1 MKKIMIFVGAL
12 SLSGTMFAQK
22 PASADAKFSLEGMIN
37 YDFENGVSWNAPN
50 LRARYF
56 VNDNIAGRLTLG
68 LGTSNETTNFYE
80 NPSVGTGT
88 GSVVDKSLSWSLG
101 LGGEYHL
108 SGTEKLSPYFSGGLM
123 FGGISDKSTGT
134 DVLGGSYSKGDS
146 FEDKTSSSMFGVGVG
161 AGFDYYVMKNIYLG
175 LELGLSWMKDTNKGG
190 TFSETIGGTTTTT
203 ETKSPGSTSAMN
215 LGGGN
220 LGFRIG
226 WRF

>member
-1 MKKIMIFVGAL
+1 MKKIMILASAL
-12 SLSGTMFAQK
+12 TLSGAMFAQK
-22 PASADAKFSLEGMIN
+22 PASSDSKYSLEGMIN

-56 VNDNIAGRLTLG
+56 VNDNIAARLTLG
-68 LGTSNETTNFYE
+68 LSNSNLTSNYYE
-80 NPSVGTGT
+80 IDGT
-88 GSVVDKSLSWSLG
+88 GSGSVVVKTMDWSLG

-108 SGTEKLSPYFSGGLM
+108 AGTEKLSPYFSGGLM
-123 FGGISDKSTGT
+123 FGGSSTNAKGT
-134 DVLGGSYSKGDS
+134 DVLGTFYSKGNS
-146 FEDKTSSSMFGVGVG
+146 FENKGSSSMLGLGVG

-175 LELGLSWMKDTNKGG
+175 LELGLSWMKDTDKGG
-190 TFSETIGGTTTTT
+190 TQSTTIDGTTTSTDV
-203 ETKSPGSTSAMN
+203 KSTGSTSAMN